1 MALYLN
7 LMGVQGSGKGTQSQL
22 ISQKYGIPHVS
33 TGDLFRAMRKRS
45 DELARRVQE
54 IMEAGR
60 LIDDETT
67 NAVVA
72 DRLAQADAVG
82 GAILDGYPRNVA
94 QADFLAGYLAERG
107 QRVNAVILMH
117 LDLYVAFKR
126 AFGRVTAA
134 DGQAYNL
141 YYQRE
146 GLDIQIEKHP
156 EGLFPPRVVVRRGE
170 EVLQRRADDADAMA
184 VIKRI
189 DTYLA
194 ETQPLVDYYQARG
207 LLHTV
212 DADRPI
218 EAVSADLYR
227 LIDESR
233 G

>member
-7 LMGVQGSGKGTQSQL
+7 LMGVQGSGKGTQAQL
-22 ISQKYGIPHVS
+22 ISQTYGIPHVS

-54 IMEAGR
+54 IMDAGR

-72 DRLAQADAVG
+72 DRLAQADAAS
-82 GAILDGYPRNVA
+82 GAILDGYPRNAA

-107 QRVNAVILMH
+107 QRVNAVILMR

-141 YYQRE
+141 YYQCD

-156 EGLFPPRVVVRRGE
+156 EGLFPPRVVAKRGE
-170 EVLQRRADDADAMA
+170 ETLQRRPDDADAMA

-207 LLHTV
+207 ILHTI

-218 EAVSADLYR
+218 ESVSADLYR
-227 LIDESR
+227 LIDESK

>member
-72 DRLAQADAVG
+72 DRLAQADAVA

>member
-7 LMGVQGSGKGTQSQL
+7 LMGVQGSGKGTQAQL
-22 ISQKYGIPHVS
+22 ISQKYGIPHIS
-33 TGDLFRAMRKRS
+33 TGDMFRAMRKRS
-45 DELARRVQE
+45 DDLARRVQE
-54 IMEAGR
+54 MMDAGR

-72 DRLAQADAVG
+72 DRLAQPDAAG
-82 GAILDGYPRNVA
+82 GAILDGYPRNIA
-94 QADFLAGYLAERG
+94 QADFLAAYLAERG
-107 QRVNAVILMH
+107 QRLNVVILMH
-117 LDLYVAFKR
+117 IDLYVAFKR

-134 DGQAYNL
+134 DGQTYNI
-141 YYQRE
+141 YYQKE
-146 GLDIQIEKHP
+146 GLDIQVEKHP
-156 EGLFPPRVVVRRGE
+156 EGLFPPRVVVKCGE
-170 EVLQRRADDADAMA
+170 EILQRRADDADAMA

-207 LLHTV
+207 LLHMV

-227 LIDESR
+227 LIDQSR

>member
-7 LMGVQGSGKGTQSQL
+7 LMGVQGSGKGTQAQL

-72 DRLAQADAVG
+72 DRLAQADAAG

-134 DGQAYNL
+134 DGRAYNI
-141 YYQRE
+141 YYQRD
-146 GLDIQIEKHP
+146 GLDIEIEKHP